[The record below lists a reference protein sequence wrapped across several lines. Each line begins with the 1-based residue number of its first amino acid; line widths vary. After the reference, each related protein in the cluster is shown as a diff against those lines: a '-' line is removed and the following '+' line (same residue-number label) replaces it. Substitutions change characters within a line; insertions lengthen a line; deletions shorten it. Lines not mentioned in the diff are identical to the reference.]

1 MPEENKELNSK
12 DNSFPGIF
20 EERKIFGRTLI
31 KFIESIKPKNIDY
44 PNHPEDT
51 EDTRVISI
59 DADWGFGK
67 TTFIN
72 VLKRE
77 LEKKN
82 FTVFT
87 YNAWENDLEEDPLAS
102 FVRAIIPQII
112 SAQDENFD
120 DYKDYQNKMS
130 TFISV
135 ANSVIKLATEATPII
150 PSIDLLKIKKEIK
163 ENKKEVFNN
172 ESVAIKCAMEISQ
185 TTKLKNDFINALD
198 KITPKNENK
207 IIVLIDELDRC
218 NPTFAIELLERI
230 KHFFN
235 SNKYLFIF
243 TINSKQLISSVKK
256 IYGDGFKESGYF
268 RRFFD
273 YEFYLPQPDISEYF
287 EITRKNIEPISPNN
301 IDFIKC
307 VHAAIPKDFSLR
319 DYEKINKS
327 IKKILIIQGDKELT
341 KNEIAFLTIGL
352 IINFLNKKAFVS
364 LFVRKESISIST
376 EDSLFKKRVFNYKS
390 RTDNITELNTNISDG
405 LNSFLQIQKI
415 NYEMHQDFKFQHY
428 NKISINNTNY
438 TLNFNTFRDPSKPG
452 NSIFNINKI
461 TIKEKSLV
469 IDQTFDIDK
478 LINLLT
484 FGYKS
489 KNIKENENDI
499 NKTI

>member
-1 MPEENKELNSK
+1 MPEENKTKEEYIPFK
-12 DNSFPGIF
+12 DLFK
-20 EERKIFGRTLI
+20 ERQIFGNTLI
-31 KFIESIKPKNIDY
+31 KFIESIEPIEIKD
-44 PNHPEDT
+44 PNHPEET

-72 VLKRE
+72 ALKKE

-102 FVRAIIPQII
+102 FVRAITPQII

-120 DYKDYQNKMS
+120 YYKDYQNKMS
-130 TFISV
+130 TFISA
-135 ANSVIKLATEATPII
+135 ANSVIKLATKATPII

-218 NPTFAIELLERI
+218 NPKFAIELLERI

-243 TINSKQLISSVKK
+243 TINSKQLISSVKQ
-256 IYGDGFKESGYF
+256 IYGDGFEETGYF

-273 YEFYLPQPDISEYF
+273 YEFPLPIPNIINTEEYF
-287 EITRKNIEPISPNN
+287 NKCNIGKEN
-301 IDFIKC
+301 IQQIQYFQSGFYQENI
-307 VHAAIPKDFSLR
+307 SLR
-319 DYEKINKS
+319 SCEKINKYINLICLIEKNNFSNDEASYLIFGIYLKFFATS
-327 IKKILIIQGDKELT
+327 IFQKLFIERKYEDHYNAEEIIKIENAYDFFKEPINTNNGKETKLKMSFQEWAFAFINANNIPQRQENTLPITYFIRTIAKNDRISDFYFSVTSLT
-341 KNEIAFLTIGL
+341 VYTSNI
-352 IINFLNKKAFVS
+352 FVS
-364 LFVRKESISIST
+364 KEYL
-376 EDSLFKKRVFNYKS
+376 DLKN
-390 RTDNITELNTNISDG
+390 
-405 LNSFLQIQKI
+405 LNS
-415 NYEMHQDFKFQHY
+415 
-428 NKISINNTNY
+428 
-438 TLNFNTFRDPSKPG
+438 
-452 NSIFNINKI
+452 
-461 TIKEKSLV
+461 
-469 IDQTFDIDK
+469 
-478 LINLLT
+478 LLLL
-484 FGYKS
+484 K
-489 KNIKENENDI
+489 
-499 NKTI
+499 